1 MEWNEFEVLQ
11 HYANKPMSA
20 SGTSRDCLW
29 TVCLRTDTGKKK
41 GKKEERA
48 ETKEEGKK
56 SLRKKLQKQGTNLS
70 GECCDVLWLLDEF
83 GTGENGDD
91 GGIGSSFSD
100 HVRPDADVTTSI

>member
-1 MEWNEFEVLQ
+1 MNLKSFSIMQ
-11 HYANKPMSA
+11 MSLCPHLE
-20 SGTSRDCLW
+20 RQE
-29 TVCLRTDTGKKK
+29 TVCGLTDLRTDTGKKK

-70 GECCDVLWLLDEF
+70 GECSDVLWLLDEF